1 MSAITASQTLIG
13 QEAPAEH
20 RGSIIG
26 MFSFFGAA
34 GVMFVTSVGGRIFDA
49 IDPSAPFV
57 LVGAINILLF
67 IAAILVSRLPDQR
80 DIANITT

>member
-1 MSAITASQTLIG
+1 VTASQTLIG

-34 GVMFVTSVGGRIFDA
+34 GVMFVTSVGGRLFDA

-57 LVGAINILLF
+57 MVGSINTLLF
-67 IAAILVSRLPDQR
+67 VAAIFVSRLPNKR
-80 DIANITT
+80 NFATVTT